1 MSCFSPLFT
10 LNEETTYRLS
20 HKAGLCWYIIDQCV
34 LRLTESERAVFKFM
48 QSGEIHTVTVTLHS
62 FTDVGPIWGMEAVD
76 QHVIAMELKSLGT
89 ELFREKEFTLAA
101 EKYGMALKILVSDGC
116 RAGALDNHGEKINS
130 IRSNLALCFQKMNQ
144 PEGTLYHCEQLLS
157 DKKHLVDDE
166 KLRVK
171 VLYRRAWAFC
181 EINEF
186 EKCKKDISSVLKLDK
201 GNCDALKLRGVLE
214 SKIKDNNRDMS
225 TKLRGLF
232 RSY

>member
-1 MSCFSPLFT
+1 ML
-10 LNEETTYRLS
+10 
-20 HKAGLCWYIIDQCV
+20 
-34 LRLTESERAVFKFM
+34 
-48 QSGEIHTVTVTLHS
+48 SGEVHTVTVTLHS
-62 FTDVGPIWGMEAVD
+62 LTDVGPIWGMEPTE

-89 ELFREKEFTLAA
+89 GLFREKEFTLAA

-116 RAGALDNHGEKINS
+116 RAGVLDNHGEKINS
-130 IRSNLALCFQKMNQ
+130 IRSNLALCFQKMGQ

-171 VLYRRAWAFC
+171 VLFRRAWAFC
-181 EINEF
+181 EMNEF
-186 EKCKKDISSVLKLDK
+186 EKCKKDITSVLGLDK

-232 RSY
+232 RSS